1 MYKKKTPCTFILI
14 GINILIF
21 LILSFFGMTEDA
33 GYMASHG
40 AMYVPY
46 VIGNQEYYRLFT
58 CMFLHFGIAHLINNM
73 IVLLG
78 IGGNLEPEIGTV
90 KYIIIYLLSGLGGNV
105 LSLIYDLRTMDYAVS
120 AGASGA
126 IFGLIGAL
134 FYVSIRN
141 NGHLRNVSGRGILF
155 MIVCSLYLGFT
166 SGGVDNMAHIG
177 GLATGFLL
185 TVILYRKPVTRYRNW

>member
-14 GINILIF
+14 GINIVIF
-21 LILSFFGMTEDA
+21 LVLSFFGMTEDA

-46 VIGNQEYYRLFT
+46 VVENQEYYRLVT
-58 CMFLHFGIAHLINNM
+58 CMFLHFGIAHLVNNM
-73 IVLLG
+73 IVLFG

-90 KYIIIYLLSGLGGNV
+90 KYIMIYLLSGLGGNL
-105 LSLIYDLRTMDYAVS
+105 LSLVYELRTMDHAVS

-141 NGHLRNVSGRGILF
+141 NGHLKNVSQRGILF

-166 SGGVDNMAHIG
+166 SEGVDNMAHIG
-177 GLATGFLL
+177 GLATGFLFAA
-185 TVILYRKPVTRYRNW
+185 ILYRKPVTGYRNW